1 MLLAGEKGLL
11 YELAGVPQVQFDD
24 VVGVGDFGQD
34 GCIGPGVDGF
44 EDKAV
49 VVSAF
54 QYRYKG
60 GFGLA
65 CPGMTKAN
73 FVVEQIA
80 EPAFQ
85 QSTVSKQK
93 SITNVSVE
101 THSHK
106 GQLADF
112 VQRYKAVVD
121 FDVVVNGFFRRADPG
136 HIETATVLKNN
147 RAEHIGSS
155 GGAQA
160 HQQQCEQRRV
170 FQCSVFQGRIP
181 E

>member
-1 MLLAGEKGLL
+1 MSLLAGEEGLL

-54 QYRYKG
+54 QYRYEG
-60 GFGLA
+60 DFDLA
-65 CPGMTKAN
+65 CPGIAKAN

-85 QSTVSKQK
+85 QSAVSKQK
-93 SITNVSVE
+93 SVTHVSVE
-101 THSHK
+101 TYPHK
-106 GQLADF
+106 GQLADS
-112 VQRYKAVVD
+112 VQRHKAVID
-121 FDVVVNGFFRRADPG
+121 FDVVVNGFFRGADPG
-136 HIETATVLKNN
+136 HIEAATVFKDN

-155 GGAQA
+155 GGTQA
-160 HQQQCEQRRV
+160 HQQQCE
-170 FQCSVFQGRIP
+170 
-181 E
+181 